1 MALAS
6 PSRRTAAAVVAR
18 AVPVA
23 PHRYVAAPAPGAA
36 RRHAAF
42 LARLARRVPAVGLPR
57 EELRRVVWDAGGGR
71 YRLRYGAVHAV
82 DAAQARRAL
91 TYAP

>member
-1 MALAS
+1 MAAAS

-23 PHRYVAAPAPGAA
+23 PHRYAAAPAAGAP

-42 LARLARRVPAVGLPR
+42 LARLRRRVPAAGLPR
-57 EELRRVVWDAGGGR
+57 EELRRLVWDVGGGR
-71 YRLRYGAVHAV
+71 YRLRHGAVHAV
-82 DAAQARRAL
+82 DAAQARRRL
-91 TYAP
+91 SYAP